1 MPRRRLIV
9 DPRFQSNVIGSFLLV
24 FVPAMLV
31 LCAIPW
37 GILVEVEKLGQT
49 MELAPGHP
57 YFEVLRQLRV
67 AATAATVATLAGTI
81 ALAIYSGLL
90 RTRRIAGP
98 ILAAQQKLERAAQGE
113 PGAEVSVRR
122 GDYFAELL
130 RGVNSAIRPD

>member
-1 MPRRRLIV
+1 MPRRRLLV
-9 DPRFQSNVIGSFLLV
+9 DARFQSTVIGSFLLV

-49 MELAPGHP
+49 LELAAAHP

-81 ALAIYSGLL
+81 ALAIYGGLL

-98 ILAAQQKLERAAQGE
+98 ILAAQQRLAQAARGE
-113 PGAEVSVRR
+113 PGPEVNLRR
-122 GDYFAELL
+122 GDYFGELL
-130 RGVNSAIRPD
+130 RGVNAAIRPE

>member
-1 MPRRRLIV
+1 MPRRRLLV
-9 DPRFQSNVIGSFLLV
+9 DPRFQSTVIGSFLLV

-49 MELAPGHP
+49 LELAPAHP
-57 YFEVLRQLRV
+57 YFEILRQLRV

-81 ALAIYSGLL
+81 ALAIYGGLL

-98 ILAAQQKLERAAQGE
+98 ILAAQQRLAQAAQGQ
-113 PGAEVSVRR
+113 PAAEVRVRR

-130 RGVNSAIRPD
+130 RGVNAAVRGN